1 MECCITGRK
10 QKNNIKEEVY
20 YLFHTLQVLSG
31 GELSELKITIRKL
44 QHRGSICD
52 FIHEGDIVLSADVLW
67 FNVNI

>member
-10 QKNNIKEEVY
+10 QKNNIKEGVY
-20 YLFHTLQVLSG
+20 YLFHLQVLSG